1 MVLLGI
7 GLTLKLVMLK
17 SITDV
22 SEIQRCSLELENI
35 MSARFKIKLAEFM
48 QRENITPYKL
58 REQSELSTM
67 TVYQRL
73 LTGHDGV
80 KLETL
85 AKAISALEVLLERR
99 IELSEVLELE
109 WID

>member
-1 MVLLGI
+1 MA
-7 GLTLKLVMLK
+7 
-17 SITDV
+17 
-22 SEIQRCSLELENI
+22 
-35 MSARFKIKLAEFM
+35 ARFKLKLAQLLEH
-48 QRENITPYKL
+48 ENITPYKL

-73 LTGHDGV
+73 LKGHDGM

-99 IELSEVLELE
+99 IDLSEVLELE